1 MFKDSPVNY
10 YQNNKEDHKKSL
22 MKNIEFFLK
31 KKVSL
36 NMENKDYLSIQK
48 DTMKCR
54 ESTTD

>member
-1 MFKDSPVNY
+1 MQQLITTKIT
-10 YQNNKEDHKKSL
+10 KKDHKKSL
-22 MKNIEFFLK
+22 MKNIEFFLR

-54 ESTTD
+54 ETTTD

>member
-1 MFKDSPVNY
+1 MHQLITTKIT
-10 YQNNKEDHKKSL
+10 KKDHKKSI
-22 MKNIEFFLK
+22 MKNIEFFLR

-54 ESTTD
+54 ETTTD